1 MHGRSAD
8 IESSAIEMLQAIC
21 PKCRKPI
28 GVSVIV
34 PHPSFQDL
42 DEYVY
47 RCQRCGTERR
57 HLAKR
62 P

>member
-1 MHGRSAD
+1 MHGRSAGVA
-8 IESSAIEMLQAIC
+8 SSAIEMLQAIC
-21 PKCRKPI
+21 PKCRKRI

-34 PHPSFQDL
+34 PHTSFQDL

-47 RCQRCGTERR
+47 RYQNCSTERR